1 MDWYSIEVNISDK
14 IVKDLLSAYAFEI
27 GCQGV
32 EDLDERVFLDG
43 SEEQQS
49 GLKLHFFKEADYK
62 EIVKLLTEHIASLKM
77 GIDIDSL
84 MFKIEDIEKQN
95 WREQWKVNY
104 KPIDVGDFMV
114 LPIWLKDTETDKIK
128 ILIEPKMAFG
138 TGTHETTGMMLDMIS
153 RTDIE
158 GKKVF
163 DAGTGS
169 GILAIACAKKGA
181 SKITAVDIEEESIDN
196 SKENAEYNS
205 VLEKIEIKLAD
216 DNTYA
221 SESIY
226 DIVIANINRIVL
238 IELMDNFYK
247 VAQKGATI
255 LLTGILIDEKQLIYN
270 KIDKVGGMKQVDY
283 IEKNEWCCMKF
294 IKE

>member
-27 GCQGV
+27 GCQGM

-49 GLKLHFFKEADYK
+49 GLKLHFSQETDYK
-62 EIVKLLTEHIASLKM
+62 EIVKLLTEHIASLEM
-77 GIDIDSL
+77 GVDIDSL
-84 MFKIEDIEKQN
+84 MFKIEEIEKQN

-114 LPIWLKDTETDKIK
+114 LPIWLKDTVTDKIK

-158 GKKVF
+158 EKKVL

-221 SESIY
+221 NENIY
-226 DIVIANINRIVL
+226 DIVIANINRVVL

>member
-1 MDWYSIEVNISDK
+1 MDWYSIEVNISDE
-14 IVKDLLSAYAFEI
+14 IVKNLLSAYAFEI
-27 GCQGV
+27 GCQGM

-43 SEEQQS
+43 SEEEQS
-49 GLKLHFFKEADYK
+49 GLKLHFPQETDYK
-62 EIVKLLTEHIASLKM
+62 EIIKLLTEYIVSLKM
-77 GIDIDSL
+77 GIDINSL
-84 MFKIEDIEKQN
+84 MFKIEEIEKQN

-221 SESIY
+221 DESIY
-226 DIVIANINRIVL
+226 DIVIANINRVVL

>member
-226 DIVIANINRIVL
+226 DIVIANINRTVL